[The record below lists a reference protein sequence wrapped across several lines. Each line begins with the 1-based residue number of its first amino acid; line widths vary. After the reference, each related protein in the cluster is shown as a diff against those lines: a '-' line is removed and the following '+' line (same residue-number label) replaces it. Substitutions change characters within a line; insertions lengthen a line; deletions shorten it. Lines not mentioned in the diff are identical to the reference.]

1 MFEISLPGK
10 LVTQS
15 IQELMKFCLE
25 DIRWELRRWRK
36 GDGDKRDKLKGFTN
50 LAWTLG
56 QTRVLS

>member
-10 LVTQS
+10 LATQS

-36 GDGDKRDKLKGFTN
+36 GDGDKRDKLKGFTD
-50 LAWTLG
+50 LA
-56 QTRVLS
+56 

>member
-1 MFEISLPGK
+1 MFEISLPGR

-15 IQELMKFCLE
+15 VQELMKVCLE
-25 DIRWELRRWRK
+25 HIRWELRRWRK
-36 GDGDKRDKLKGFTN
+36 GDDDERDKLKGFTD